1 MNIKN
6 FKINYK
12 DDRGIIKDLIQK
24 KNINAI
30 TYITINKNKV
40 RGNHYHKKTV
50 QWNYILSGK
59 LKVFTKQK
67 KKRLK
72 VKIFEKGSFF
82 HSPPKE
88 MHAFL
93 ALKKTEI
100 LVFTQG
106 PRGGKEYESDTYRI
120 KSIIK

>member
-1 MNIKN
+1 MNIKD
-6 FKINYK
+6 FKVNYK
-12 DDRGIIKDLIQK
+12 DERGIIKDLIQK

-30 TYITINKNKV
+30 TYITINKGKV
-40 RGNHYHKKTV
+40 RGNHYHKKTI

-67 KKRLK
+67 KSKLK
-72 VKIFEKGSFF
+72 IKILEKGSFF
-82 HSPPKE
+82 YSPPKE

-93 ALKKTEI
+93 ALNKTEI

-106 PRGGKEYESDTYRI
+106 PRGGKEYESDTYRVKSLI
-120 KSIIK
+120 K

>member
-40 RGNHYHKKTV
+40 RGNHYHKKTI

>member
-30 TYITINKNKV
+30 TYITINKNKI
-40 RGNHYHKKTV
+40 RGNHYHKKTT

-59 LKVFTKQK
+59 LKVYTKQK
-67 KKRLK
+67 KSRLK
-72 VKIFEKGSFF
+72 VKIHEKGSFF

-93 ALKKTEI
+93 ALKKN
-100 LVFTQG
+100 
-106 PRGGKEYESDTYRI
+106 
-120 KSIIK
+120 

>member
-30 TYITINKNKV
+30 TYITINKNKI
-40 RGNHYHKKTV
+40 RGNHYHKKTT

-59 LKVFTKQK
+59 LKVYTKQK
-67 KKRLK
+67 KSRLK
-72 VKIFEKGSFF
+72 VKIHEKGSFF
-82 HSPPKE
+82 ILLQRKC
-88 MHAFL
+88 MHFL
-93 ALKKTEI
+93 H
-100 LVFTQG
+100 
-106 PRGGKEYESDTYRI
+106 
-120 KSIIK
+120 